1 MSLGFFANYMFA
13 KYRVKYICAKYTFAK
28 SFSSDVKTKRRHFVQ
43 ERPRGKLKSKLLK
56 VCH

>member
-1 MSLGFFANYMFA
+1 MSLGFCAKYMFA

-43 ERPRGKLKSKLLK
+43 ERPRGKLESISLK
-56 VCH
+56 ICD